1 MKTPA
6 SVSVVTLIDKICGG
20 VSGLLSSP
28 DELFSTGV
36 VAMAWRTLSPAIS
49 LPKIV

>member
-1 MKTPA
+1 M
-6 SVSVVTLIDKICGG
+6 LIDWIVTG
-20 VSGLLSSP
+20 VTGWLSSP

-36 VAMAWRTLSPAIS
+36 FSMAWRTLSPAIS